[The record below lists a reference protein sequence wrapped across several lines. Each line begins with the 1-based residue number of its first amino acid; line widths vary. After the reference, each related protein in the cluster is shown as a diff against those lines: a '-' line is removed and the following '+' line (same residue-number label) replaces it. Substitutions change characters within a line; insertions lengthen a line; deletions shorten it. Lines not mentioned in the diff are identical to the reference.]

1 VKILL
6 FISGLG
12 NGGAERVFMRLLK
25 YLSDAG
31 HEVELISATSKGS
44 LQYDQNPNI
53 KILGAHFGYLSFL
66 KYFKYVRRSQPD
78 VVIATLSSAIFT
90 ASLAKFFLARDSH
103 KLVCRIANVYQKPGS
118 LLNGISLFFQK
129 ISLTIADGVI
139 CNSKATMKSVSSLLY
154 MDVSS
159 FKYQIINNPVLDD
172 DYQEKRQV
180 LRDRY
185 PARSGKPKVFV
196 FIGRFVPQK
205 RVGHAIKAFA
215 KAVDK
220 MPNSQL
226 IIVGDGPEKSYAIDL
241 INKYQI
247 ADKVDLLDYCN
258 DIPKLLT
265 KSDCL
270 INTSEFEGFG
280 NVFVEGLAY
289 CDNLISYRSD
299 GGALEL
305 LPSTK
310 AVLVP
315 NGDIN
320 KMSDSIIGV
329 FKQDNASFLATKE
342 YLENFT
348 ASNVGRKYME
358 FIDGVVT
365 ISDEE
370 NII

>member
-1 VKILL
+1 MKISL
-6 FISGLG
+6 FIPGLG
-12 NGGAERVFMRLLK
+12 NGGAERVFIRLLK

-31 HEVELISATSKGS
+31 HEVELVSATDKGS
-44 LQYDQNPNI
+44 LQYDQNLNI
-53 KILGAHFGYLSFL
+53 KILGARFGYLSFL
-66 KYFKYVRRSQPD
+66 QYFRYLRRSQPD

-90 ASLAKFFLARDSH
+90 AALARLFLARDSH
-103 KLVCRIANVYQKPGS
+103 KLVCRIANVYQRPSS
-118 LLNGISLFFQK
+118 LLRGVSLFLQK

-139 CNSKATMKSVSSLLY
+139 FNSKATMKSVSSLLHV
-154 MDVSS
+154 DVSGVKS
-159 FKYQIINNPVLDD
+159 QIINNPVLDD
-172 DYQEKRQV
+172 NYQEKRQV

-185 PARSGKPKVFV
+185 PVTGGKPKVFV

-205 RVGHAIKAFA
+205 RVGHAIRAFA
-215 KAVDK
+215 MAVDK

-226 IIVGDGPEKSYAIDL
+226 IIVGDGPEKSHAIDL

-258 DIPKLLT
+258 DIPRLLT
-265 KSDCL
+265 RSDCL

-289 CDNLISYRSD
+289 CDNLLSYRSD

-320 KMSDSIIGV
+320 KMSESIIDV

-342 YLENFT
+342 YLESFT
-348 ASNVGRKYME
+348 ASNVGRKYLE

-365 ISDEE
+365 NSDEE